1 MTVNGVNQ
9 INLRIFSTAIN
20 NLAQH
25 FLRLNYVC
33 YKYENTPYLK
43 WYILTI
49 QAAIRSYL
57 NSIPGTKIAN

>member
-9 INLRIFSTAIN
+9 INLHICSTAIN

-43 WYILTI
+43 
-49 QAAIRSYL
+49 
-57 NSIPGTKIAN
+57 